1 MRRQRGWAA
10 LLRCARFQ
18 GANLDV
24 ESTFSWRPLQA
35 TNPVYASER
44 VRLLTSAKPMPLG
57 VGFALQVECAGSVCG
72 RRTLLRTRLLTWD
85 QQTFKRF
92 RLRSRNQSSGRNNV
106 RYSAGRQKSTKA
118 DRSDNVTTNAGLLF
132 SLLNQTNVRR
142 LTSS

>member
-72 RRTLLRTRLLTWD
+72 RRTLLRSRLLTGD
-85 QQTFKRF
+85 KQTFNRF
-92 RLRSRNQSSGRNNV
+92 RLRSRNQTSGRKNI
-106 RYSAGRQKSTKA
+106 RYSAGRSMTTK
-118 DRSDNVTTNAGLLF
+118 DEYSDN
-132 SLLNQTNVRR
+132 
-142 LTSS
+142 

>member
-57 VGFALQVECAGSVCG
+57 VGFALQVECAGSVCR
-72 RRTLLRTRLLTWD
+72 RRTLLRTRLLTGTNKPSNGSD
-85 QQTFKRF
+85 CVRETSRPDETTFATRQVGRG
-92 RLRSRNQSSGRNNV
+92 RLRP
-106 RYSAGRQKSTKA
+106 
-118 DRSDNVTTNAGLLF
+118 
-132 SLLNQTNVRR
+132 
-142 LTSS
+142 